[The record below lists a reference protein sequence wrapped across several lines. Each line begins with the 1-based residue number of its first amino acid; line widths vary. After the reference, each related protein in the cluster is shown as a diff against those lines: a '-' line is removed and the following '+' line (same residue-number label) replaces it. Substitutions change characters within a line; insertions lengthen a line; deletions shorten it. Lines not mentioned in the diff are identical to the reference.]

1 MYTYRLKHQGF
12 TIVELL
18 VVIVVI
24 AILTTIG
31 VSGYS
36 NLQLRAANTSRVA
49 EIVAWKKAFMIYR
62 NLRGEWPPSVVIDE
76 EYCLGSGYP
85 MERVGCHAVITINH
99 RVQQAAQTM
108 LCVNPIM
115 RRLWQSCGREPF
127 DMYYRS
133 RVKVGVDVPPAKRY
147 T

>member
-49 EIVAWKKAFMIYR
+49 EIVA
-62 NLRGEWPPSVVIDE
+62 
-76 EYCLGSGYP
+76 
-85 MERVGCHAVITINH
+85 
-99 RVQQAAQTM
+99 
-108 LCVNPIM
+108 
-115 RRLWQSCGREPF
+115 
-127 DMYYRS
+127 
-133 RVKVGVDVPPAKRY
+133 
-147 T
+147 